1 MESPLYIELKEISY
15 SSGVSSVWPG
25 RLYYFYSS
33 SSSSFLGFYFTTLAT
48 TTFSCFL
55 GDSFFAL
62 AFLITF
68 LMIGVAT
75 LPGFPTYFL
84 TAFLTSISASSSELE
99 GVVTINILLTFQKI
113 LDLRT
118 PNLQVQVSSSW
129 LLLLQE
135 LLS

>member
-84 TAFLTSISASSSELE
+84 TAFLIISTLAMFLLSRKTISFMRLINKTAFSISC
-99 GVVTINILLTFQKI
+99 N
-113 LDLRT
+113 
-118 PNLQVQVSSSW
+118 
-129 LLLLQE
+129 
-135 LLS
+135 

>member
-118 PNLQVQVSSSW
+118 PNL
-129 LLLLQE
+129 
-135 LLS
+135 